1 MTNTDNSMNLNEER
15 GTHSKNSSRATQLLR
30 EALAEL
36 SEQPEFKDKVVFMT
50 NLGNK
55 FEKWFQLELAYFLSK
70 SNARNVWCEK
80 SRKCKKV
87 RCRSKGDILV
97 KAAPSKTHSRPNA
110 RTDIEFSLP
119 NYSKKSSF
127 AVEIKIAFSPFN
139 FKGTL
144 KDIRKA
150 NKYLL
155 NQWDFRGFFYVLL
168 MNCDCSKFTQKED
181 EIRRGQEFMKGL
193 LSSGFAESFPLRGTN
208 FQVIFLHWESRR
220 TDKKISCNSYKKDF
234 QNYIEELWV
243 KTGMPPEKEEQ

>member
-1 MTNTDNSMNLNEER
+1 MINTDCLTTISENS
-15 GTHSKNSSRATQLLR
+15 GAHSKNSCRATQLLR
-30 EALAEL
+30 DALAEL

-55 FEKWFQLELAYFLSK
+55 FEKWFQLELAYYLSK
-70 SNARNVWCEK
+70 NEARDVRCEV
-80 SRKCKKV
+80 SRKCKKI
-87 RCRSKGDILV
+87 RCRSKADTSL

-119 NYSKKSSF
+119 NYSKKSYF
-127 AVEIKIAFSPFN
+127 AVEIKIAFFPFN

-150 NKYLL
+150 NNYLL
-155 NQWDFRGFFYVLL
+155 NQWNFRGFFYVLL
-168 MNCDCSKFTQKED
+168 MNCDCSKFTPKED
-181 EIRRGQEFMKGL
+181 EIRRGQEFIKGL
-193 LSSGFAESFPLRGTN
+193 LSSGFADSFPLSGTN
-208 FQVIFLHWESRR
+208 FQVILLHWKSRR

-243 KTGMPPEKEEQ
+243 KTGMPSEQ